1 MNFSINPSQ
10 TRNISANVANILIG
24 MKNGTALSVDNGIKT
39 QNLGLK
45 PTMKTIQKA
54 AVEY

>member
-1 MNFSINPSQ
+1 
-10 TRNISANVANILIG
+10 